1 MESNLFVHDVN
12 GKRPFPGHQINEML
26 TYKTGYL
33 TFVFEELV
41 YRHARLIW
49 WTLKFLTTAKS
60 EKAGIK
66 DSTIKI
72 LPTPSINFFY
82 MLVMNLALEMML
94 KSAVQM

>member
-49 WTLKFLTTAKS
+49 WTLKFLTTANIGRIRKGWN
-60 EKAGIK
+60 KG
-66 DSTIKI
+66 
-72 LPTPSINFFY
+72 LYN
-82 MLVMNLALEMML
+82 
-94 KSAVQM
+94 